1 MPRDI
6 VWTAHEHTQNEKTT
20 DWFWALG
27 IVAISSAIVAI
38 LFKNVLFGVL
48 ILVAASTMAL
58 LASRESRER
67 TFALTPRGIMVDEQL
82 FPYKMLVSFWI
93 QDRET
98 DHPVL
103 IIDAQRVMVP
113 HIISTLENAD
123 AEQIQTYL
131 EEYLPEIETIEP
143 IGQRILEKF
152 GF

>member
-6 VWTAHEHTQNEKTT
+6 EWTAFEHSHGEKTA

-27 IVAISSAIVAI
+27 IVAVSSAVVAV
-38 LFKNVLFGVL
+38 LFKNVLFALL
-48 ILVAASTMAL
+48 ILVAAFTLAL
-58 LASRESRER
+58 LASRPPRER
-67 TFALTPRGIMVDEQL
+67 TFALTPRGIMIDEAL

-103 IIDAQRVMVP
+103 IIDAQRFMVP

-123 AEQIQTYL
+123 AEQIQAYL
-131 EEYLPEIETIEP
+131 EEYLPEIETTEP
-143 IGQRILEKF
+143 FGQRILEMF

>member
-6 VWTAHEHTQNEKTT
+6 VWTAQEHSHTEKTT

-27 IVAISSAIVAI
+27 IVAVSSAVVAV
-38 LFKNVLFGVL
+38 LFKNILFGVL
-48 ILVAASTMAL
+48 ILVGASTMAL
-58 LASRESRER
+58 LAARESRER
-67 TFALTPRGIMVDEQL
+67 TFALTPRGIMIDDQL

-103 IIDAQRVMVP
+103 IIDAQRFMVP

-123 AEQIQTYL
+123 AEQIQAYL
-131 EEYLPEIETIEP
+131 EKYLPEIETVEP
-143 IGQRILEKF
+143 LGQRILEKF